1 LQQATKWLLYAQL
14 ALTVAALILAALS
27 LTPSRTTTTSGMTVV
42 SGAMVSTPLIGSAV
56 ILIAAAVLAL
66 VALRK
71 RKQNLYTWAAIVLL
85 APLLSAIATSV
96 TSPQGEDVADLQ
108 YLENYGIGQQIQE
121 TTRWLEWSSWLTLG
135 AMLLAASAAVLLL
148 QLRRKQVTS

>member
-1 LQQATKWLLYAQL
+1 MQQATKWLLYAQL
-14 ALTVAALILAALS
+14 TLTVAALVLAALS

-42 SGAMVSTPLIGSAV
+42 SGAMVSTPVIGSAV

-71 RKQNLYTWAAIVLL
+71 RKQNLYTWAAIALL

-96 TSPQGEDVADLQ
+96 TSPAEDVADLQ
-108 YLENYGIGQQIQE
+108 YLENYGIGQQIRE

-135 AMLLAASAAVLLL
+135 AMLLAATAAVLLL

>member
-1 LQQATKWLLYAQL
+1 MQQATKWLLYAQL